1 MAGSGLRGL
10 GLALLVGCVAAVAA
24 CGGGEDSDTVVIE
37 PNEPVQIRT
46 LLSLTGAP
54 SLAEPTRYG
63 IEMAVRDFH
72 SVHGHEIELGELI
85 DSMCSPEGGRAG
97 AERVVAD
104 ARVLGVV
111 GTSCSGAAVAAS
123 PVLSE
128 AGLVMIS
135 PSNTSPA
142 LTSDLA
148 GNPGSDYHPGYFR
161 VSNNDLYQARAVAG
175 FAYNELGLRRIAA
188 VHDGDAYTTAVVS
201 AFGDAFGAVGGEV
214 AATAEIEKGDT
225 DMTAA
230 LTEFAAAG
238 PDGIFLPLFL
248 AEGSP
253 FAAQAREFDG
263 LEGATVIAGSAILVA
278 EFLGEPQ
285 SEGVYFVGP
294 QANLGSNVNVATGK
308 SAAAA
313 LAAFE
318 TAYGGPPTS
327 PYWAHAYDATT
338 LLLAAIQRLA
348 VRDDGNVLTRAIGV
362 DEEGRLRIER
372 SDLRQA
378 IRDVS
383 SDFQGITGRL
393 SCDEFGDCAQGIQ
406 NIYHHTDTSVTDA
419 AQLPVVYRFTP

>member
-10 GLALLVGCVAAVAA
+10 GLALLVGCAAAVAA
-24 CGGGEDSDTVVIE
+24 CGGEEDSDTVVIE

-72 SVHGHEIELGELI
+72 SVHGHRIELGEPI

-128 AGLVMIS
+128 AGLAMIS

-214 AATAEIEKGDT
+214 AATAQIEKGDT
-225 DMTAA
+225 DMTAVLA
-230 LTEFAAAG
+230 EFAAAG

-263 LEGATVIAGSAILVA
+263 LEGATLIAGIGDTRSRVSGGAAVGRRLLRGAAGGPRLERQRRDGQERGSRARGVRGCLRRALPLPPTGRTLTTRRRCCSPPSSAS
-278 EFLGEPQ
+278 Q
-285 SEGVYFVGP
+285 
-294 QANLGSNVNVATGK
+294 
-308 SAAAA
+308 
-313 LAAFE
+313 FE
-318 TAYGGPPTS
+318 TTGTS
-327 PYWAHAYDATT
+327 
-338 LLLAAIQRLA
+338 
-348 VRDDGNVLTRAIGV
+348 
-362 DEEGRLRIER
+362 
-372 SDLRQA
+372 
-378 IRDVS
+378 
-383 SDFQGITGRL
+383 
-393 SCDEFGDCAQGIQ
+393 
-406 NIYHHTDTSVTDA
+406 
-419 AQLPVVYRFTP
+419 